1 MGYISDP
8 TASRA
13 IGEIDREFSRLKK
26 KAKRLRERLEAG
38 TLSQTELRA
47 AQSQFKG
54 IYRHVLTN
62 ELNENRDATGDG
74 GASA

>member
-26 KAKRLRERLEAG
+26 KAKRLRERFEAG
-38 TLSQTELRA
+38 RLSEEDLGR
-47 AQSQFKG
+47 AQSQFRG
-54 IYRHVLTN
+54 IYRHVLKNVLT
-62 ELNENRDATGDG
+62 EDKD
-74 GASA
+74 

>member
-26 KAKRLRERLEAG
+26 KAKRLRERFEGGRMSEEDLE
-38 TLSQTELRA
+38 R
-47 AQSQFKG
+47 AQSQFRG
-54 IYRHVLTN
+54 IYRHVLKNVLAEEKEEKET
-62 ELNENRDATGDG
+62 LP
-74 GASA
+74 